1 MESGEKYVILE
12 PNLKYKDVD
21 YSIQQRTAKKVY
33 TVKKSTSTVKKS
45 TSIATKKIQNS
56 SKKATPKTV
65 KEKTSNSS
73 KGKLCSAGNQLR
85 WKCGTD
91 ALIEKLNR
99 EGWKPIT
106 MKPSSI
112 KNERH

>member
-1 MESGEKYVILE
+1 MLWNAACKYTKDGEKTKENQYSYTKTSDEKIKEL
-12 PNLKYKDVD
+12 LKYKDVD

-45 TSIATKKIQNS
+45 TSIAMKKIQNS

-73 KGKLCSAGNQLR
+73 KGKLCSADNQLR
-85 WKCGTD
+85 
-91 ALIEKLNR
+91 
-99 EGWKPIT
+99 
-106 MKPSSI
+106 
-112 KNERH
+112 